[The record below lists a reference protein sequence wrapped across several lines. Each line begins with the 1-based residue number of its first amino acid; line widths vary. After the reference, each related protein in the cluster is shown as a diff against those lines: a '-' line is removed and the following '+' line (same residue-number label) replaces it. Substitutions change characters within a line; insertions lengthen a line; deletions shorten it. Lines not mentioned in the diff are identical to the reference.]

1 MNQKYPVI
9 PLMHCQYIVSI
20 HNGINKCA
28 GLFAKKLTASQ
39 KKYISVL
46 FVSVFPCN
54 TRISCGTSILL
65 NVRETRRG
73 NQEWI
78 IQRHRKHWE
87 KSTERRQTKHKKTIT
102 TKHTTQKTKKMNNIE
117 HPALTEHCRI
127 WNITPSPSEFCR
139 LL

>member
-1 MNQKYPVI
+1 M
-9 PLMHCQYIVSI
+9 
-20 HNGINKCA
+20 
-28 GLFAKKLTASQ
+28 ASTSVRVYLLRSWQ
-39 KKYISVL
+39 HHKKYISVL

-54 TRISCGTSILL
+54 TRISCGTSLLL

-73 NQEWI
+73 NREWI

-127 WNITPSPSEFCR
+127 WNITPSPSKLSVIFGVTDDTVWQHSLVCIHDGIC
-139 LL
+139 